1 MHSKRNSIA
10 ITGYLQN
17 NFAVSHSINHIKY
30 KEETQNKDGGK
41 SLQFPVYM
49 GILIDRDKAVDE

>member
-1 MHSKRNSIA
+1 MFSPNKLLDE
-10 ITGYLQN
+10 Y
-17 NFAVSHSINHIKY
+17 FAKHPEEIVGKIVSVKY

-49 GILIDRDKAVDE
+49 GILIDRDKAIDE

>member
-1 MHSKRNSIA
+1 MV
-10 ITGYLQN
+10 QN
-17 NFAVSHSINHIKY
+17 GKIVSVKY

-49 GILIDRDKAVDE
+49 GILIDRDKAIDE